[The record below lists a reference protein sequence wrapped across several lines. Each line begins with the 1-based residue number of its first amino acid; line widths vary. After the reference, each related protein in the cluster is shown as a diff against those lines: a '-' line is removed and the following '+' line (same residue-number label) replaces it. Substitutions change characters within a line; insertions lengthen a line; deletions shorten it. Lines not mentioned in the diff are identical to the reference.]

1 MNHSRQLPDSEP
13 APREPAFNLPAV
25 VVAVIA
31 GLSLIY
37 FFQWLIGDEREI
49 ELMQA
54 LALVPARVS
63 IALDIATIDTV
74 VAAARAATA
83 PENLRQAG
91 LLIGFFVRDQDAHW
105 WSLGTHALLHGSALH
120 LGMNCIW
127 LAVFGSPVARR
138 FGAPGFMALLAIG
151 AVAGAVAHLASRPLD
166 YAPMIGASGAVAAL
180 TGAAARFVFSRG
192 FRADALADDVAVRM
206 MPALSLVGLVQNRQ
220 ALAFVL
226 IWFVTNWLFGSGI
239 APIAGV
245 DQDVAWEAHV
255 GGFLAGLLLFGLFD
269 RGRLLVREL

>member
-1 MNHSRQLPDSEP
+1 MDHSRQLPDFEP
-13 APREPAFNLPAV
+13 APREPAFNIPAV

-138 FGAPGFMALLAIG
+138 FGARGFMALLAIG
-151 AVAGAVAHLASRPLD
+151 AVAGAGAHLASRPLD

-192 FRADALADDVAVRM
+192 FRADALADDVAVRT
-206 MPALSLVGLVQNRQ
+206 MPALSLVGLAQNRQ

-245 DQDVAWEAHV
+245 DQDVAWQAHV

-269 RGRLLVREL
+269 RGRPPVREL